1 MHKLAGVC
9 PEETEGS
16 AARRAR
22 RLVAAAVLLVGLVA
36 AVAPP
41 TASAA
46 LEQLPGLAGCTSSVG
61 GDGLLGTCVVGRAL
75 DEVQTLATSSDGR
88 NVYAATAQR
97 TDQYGSNSTNGI
109 AVFSRDPATG
119 ALTQL
124 PGTAGCVTDDGSGG
138 DCADG
143 RALVDTRGV
152 AVTPDGMHVYA
163 AAGGGG
169 QPGDFGSIVAFS
181 RNPTTGALT
190 QLATTDGCLTLASGI
205 GGTGDGPD
213 GCGGVRGLSKAN
225 SIAVTNTSVYVTS
238 SKEAVGSESL
248 VVLSRNPMTGVL
260 TQLTGDGGCIS
271 DTGAD
276 GIGMGTTC
284 TDGRAMYEPK
294 DVVVSKDGANV
305 YVAVSEATTA
315 PHGPGAVVV
324 FGRDG
329 TGKLTQLTGT
339 LGCLSKAPAQNC
351 ADARGLRDATSIS
364 MSPDDQNVYVAAQG
378 AAPVTGPGTVVVLT
392 RDLGNGTLTQA
403 AGTKGCLTADGT
415 DGTGPGGTVGDCA
428 TVSTGFAEPTDVTI
442 SPDGNTAYV
451 ATSDDHTITAFS
463 RAGDGSLTP
472 VGGADGCVRQGG
484 GGGCAAGR
492 ALNGASSIVVFPD
505 CGDAYV
511 AATSAPPAD
520 PSIAAFATCRPTAT
534 ATVAACSQSGDVP
547 VGVGSPTPGRSGAA
561 VRYRIDG
568 GAEQRAAVAGGAAT
582 VNMPEGRHSLEYWG
596 EDTAGIQG
604 AAHSTVTVLVDRSAP
619 TVTIASGQGTSSYLL
634 GERATVNVTASDA
647 NSGLTS
653 DPSARDVV
661 IPTDR
666 TGSFSVSREAVDACG
681 NRTAATF
688 SYSVSSPSVSS
699 PSVSSDCRDKLPPVT
714 KLISSGVAASRRSL
728 GLAGRSQ
735 DRGAPCPSGL
745 KKVQVSLAKVSGRTG
760 VNCRF
765 LQSKTTFALTER
777 RNCRRP
783 VLFTATGTDRWKFQF
798 DLQLP
803 PGLYRAQARALDVAG
818 NKETP
823 KKRRNIVFFEVR

>member
-1 MHKLAGVC
+1 
-9 PEETEGS
+9 
-16 AARRAR
+16 
-22 RLVAAAVLLVGLVA
+22 VAALLVGVLG
-36 AVAPP
+36 AVTPA

-46 LEQLPGLAGCTSSVG
+46 LQQLPGLAGCTSSLG
-61 GDGLLGTCVVGRAL
+61 GDGLGGTCVTGRAL
-75 DEVQTLATSSDGR
+75 DEVQALATSSDGK

-97 TDQYGSNSTNGI
+97 TDTFGTNSTNGI

-138 DCADG
+138 ACTDG

-152 AVTPDGMHVYA
+152 AVSPDGMHVYA
-163 AAGGGG
+163 AAGGAGG
-169 QPGDFGSIVAFS
+169 LGESGSIVAFS

-190 QLATTDGCLTLASGI
+190 QLATTDGCLTLASGP
-205 GGTGDGPD
+205 GGVGGGPD
-213 GCGGVRGLSKAN
+213 GCGGVRGLSMAN

-238 SKEAVGSESL
+238 SKETVGSESL

-260 TQLTGDGGCIS
+260 TQLNTTDGCIS

-276 GIGMGTTC
+276 GLSGTTC

-305 YVAVSEATTA
+305 YVAVSEATA
-315 PHGPGAVVV
+315 PPPHGPGAVAV
-324 FGRDG
+324 FGRDS
-329 TGKLTQLTGT
+329 TGKLTQLTGA
-339 LGCLSKAPAQNC
+339 LGCLSKASGETC

-378 AAPVTGPGTVVVLT
+378 NAPVTGPGTVVVLT
-392 RDLGNGTLTQA
+392 RDLGNGTLTQP
-403 AGTKGCLTADGT
+403 AGTRGCLTADGT

-451 ATSDDHTITAFS
+451 ATSDDHTITAFT
-463 RAGDGSLTP
+463 RAGDGSLSP
-472 VGGADGCVRQGG
+472 VGGADGCVRHAG

-492 ALNGASSIVVFPD
+492 ALEGASSIVVFPN

-511 AATSAPPAD
+511 AGTSGVPSD
-520 PSIAAFATCRPTAT
+520 PSIAAFATCRPVAT
-534 ATVAACSQSGDVP
+534 ATVATCSQSGDVP
-547 VGVGSPTPGRSGAA
+547 VGVTTPTAGRSAAA
-561 VRYRIDG
+561 VRFRIDG
-568 GAEQRAAVAGGAAT
+568 GAEQRMAVAGGAAT
-582 VNMPEGRHSLEYWG
+582 VNVPEGAHSLEYWG
-596 EDTAGIQG
+596 EDTAGTQG
-604 AAHSTVTVLVDRSAP
+604 ADHSTVTVLVDHTGPS
-619 TVTIASGQGTSSYLL
+619 VTIASGQGKTSYQV
-634 GERATVNVTASDA
+634 GERATVNISAGDEI
-647 NSGLTS
+647 SGLTT

-661 IPTDR
+661 VATDR
-666 TGSFSVSREAVDACG
+666 TGTFSVSREGVDACG
-681 NRTAATF
+681 NRTTATF
-688 SYSVSSPSVSS
+688 TYSVATACTDRLS
-699 PSVSSDCRDKLPPVT
+699 PVT
-714 KLISSGVAASRRSL
+714 KLTKSGVVATRQDLRLS
-728 GLAGRSQ
+728 GRSA

-765 LQSKTTFALTER
+765 VKSRTSFALTGR

-783 VLFTATGTDRWKFQF
+783 VLFTASGTTRWQFAF
-798 DLQLP
+798 DLKLP

-823 KKRRNIVFFEVR
+823 KKGRNIVFFEVR